1 MNRLFLLILI
11 VLLSNTVNAQEVNDT
26 DSIIENLQEIEIVAQ
41 RKLVKHSIDKIEY
54 DVKGDNDARTMS
66 VMDILKKVPMVI
78 VDAND
83 EISIN
88 GSKDFVIY
96 KNGKPSGLFTKNPK
110 ETLNSMPAGLV
121 KRIEVI
127 TDPGAQYDAEG
138 VNGILNIIMDERS
151 VTDGVVGTAR
161 GVANT
166 VGMYSGTINLTTQ
179 MGNVTIDGNYGY
191 NSYGEKQ
198 QLTKE
203 EEVVVY
209 KDSGN
214 ALLQKDRSIATG
226 GVHNIGLSASWD
238 IDSLNLAT
246 ISIDGQVMHW
256 EYKSRGNS
264 EMFSSNGEMLYSYD
278 TNYDYPPYNSNFFN
292 VRADFQHKT
301 RLRGEVLSFSYL
313 LSRSGNK
320 MVGNVYYDNKEN
332 VPVSYNSMGVSQ
344 DAVDWE
350 HTFQADYVRPVA
362 NKMNLNVGAKY
373 IMRRNKNETCYKYDD
388 GQNSSS
394 DFEHYSHIAALYGEY
409 SIDINRWQA
418 RAGLRYEYSRLG
430 GEYLDGSNPDFHR
443 DLNDLVPTI
452 GVNFS
457 PNDANSFTLN
467 YNMRIKRPSISRLN
481 PSVLETPIS
490 VSTGNP
496 NLVSANQHN
505 ISFGHMYN
513 SQRLTLNTSLR
524 YTMIDNTFMNVNRVV
539 DDVIYSTYANAGRY
553 MMYAMQGY
561 IQWSPLKNTQLMAN
575 YGLYY
580 QMAENKAM
588 NITLNRWRIYCRTQL
603 TQQLPWKL
611 RLTLAGGHNG
621 GDEITPYGYQEGCYF
636 YSFGLQRSFL
646 KEDRLSVRFD
656 AYNPFSE
663 SYYGAPTHIVNGDY
677 TGISVEKYRN
687 KMIKLSIAYRFGS
700 LNAKV
705 KSTGKTITNDD
716 IM

>member
-1 MNRLFLLILI
+1 MNRFFLLILI
-11 VLLSNTVNAQEVNDT
+11 VLLSSTINAQDLIET
-26 DSIIENLQEIEIVAQ
+26 DSIIENLGEIEIIAH
-41 RKLVKHSIDKIEY
+41 RKLVKHSIGKIEY
-54 DVKGDNDARTMS
+54 DVKGDNDACAMS

-110 ETLNSMPAGLV
+110 ETLNSMSAGLV

-138 VNGILNIIMDERS
+138 INGILNIIMDERS
-151 VTDGVVGTAR
+151 VIDGVVGTAR
-161 GVANT
+161 GVSNI

-179 MGNVTIDGNYGY
+179 TGNVTIEGNYGY
-191 NSYGEKQ
+191 NRYGEKQ
-198 QLTKE
+198 QLTKDE
-203 EEVVVY
+203 MVVTY

-214 ALLQKDRSIATG
+214 TLSQKDRSVSTG
-226 GVHNIGLSASWD
+226 CVHNIGLSASWE

-246 ISIDGQVMHW
+246 ISIDGQLMQW
-256 EYKSRGNS
+256 KYKSMGSS
-264 EMFSSNGEMLYSYD
+264 EMFSPNGEMSYKYD
-278 TNYDYPPYNSNFFN
+278 IKYDYPPYNSDFLN

-301 RLRGEVLSFSYL
+301 QLRGEVLSFSYL
-313 LSRSGNK
+313 LSRSENK
-320 MVGNVYYDNKEN
+320 MAGNVYYDNKEN
-332 VPVSYNSMGVSQ
+332 VPISYSSMGMSQ

-362 NKMNLNVGAKY
+362 SKMSLNVGAKY
-373 IMRRNKNETCYKYDD
+373 IMRRNQNETRYLYDD
-388 GQNSSS
+388 GQCSSS
-394 DFEHYSHIAALYGEY
+394 DFEHYSHIGALYGEY
-409 SIDINRWQA
+409 SININRWQA

-430 GEYLDGSNPDFHR
+430 GEYFDGSNPNFHR
-443 DLNDLVPTI
+443 DLNDWVPTL
-452 GVNFS
+452 GMNFLS
-457 PNDANSFTLN
+457 NDANSFTLN
-467 YNMRIKRPSISRLN
+467 YNMRIKRPSITRLN
-481 PSVLETPIS
+481 PSVSESPIS

-496 NLVSANQHN
+496 YLVSANQHN

-524 YTMIDNTFMNVNRVV
+524 YTMIDDTFMKVNRVV
-539 DDVIYSTYANAGRY
+539 DDVIYSTYANVGRY
-553 MMYAMQGY
+553 MMYAIQGY
-561 IQWSPLKNTQLMAN
+561 IQWSPLKKTQLMAN

-611 RLTLAGGHNG
+611 RLILTGGHNG
-621 GDEITPYGYQEGCYF
+621 GDEITPYSYQEGCYF

-663 SYYGAPTHIVNGDY
+663 SYYDAPTQIVNGDY
-677 TGISVEKYRN
+677 TGISIEKYRN
-687 KMIKLSIAYRFGS
+687 KMIKLTIAYRFGS
-700 LNAKV
+700 LNARV
-705 KSTGKTITNDD
+705 KSTSKTITNDD
-716 IM
+716 VM